1 MHAGFCFF
9 GFVIIWLKV
18 RLQPHIEFTLWGG
31 DLAVYTCS
39 VTTPPKLNRF
49 GEIRRTLDYIV
60 GGWPGQIFGRD
71 PRSHDDVER
80 QAKILFIFVS

>member
-1 MHAGFCFF
+1 MQVFAFLAFLLF
-9 GFVIIWLKV
+9 GSKLDFSRILN
-18 RLQPHIEFTLWGG
+18 LLYGGG